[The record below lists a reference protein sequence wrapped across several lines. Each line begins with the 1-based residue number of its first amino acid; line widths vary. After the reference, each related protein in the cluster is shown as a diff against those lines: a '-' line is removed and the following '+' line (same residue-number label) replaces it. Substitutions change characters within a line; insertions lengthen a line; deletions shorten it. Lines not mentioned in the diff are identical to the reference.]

1 MRKTYNVLEITDAYP
16 PSIQTAI
23 AAVGD
28 VYLLHSQREIPTLR
42 MLEQAYGEEYASRVW
57 IKTQIVVLNDFVGVK
72 NKLDDCQI
80 NPLCDQILVEYGG
93 LNLLEFCLFVAR
105 LRSGKYEQFYG
116 SVDPMLI
123 LKSLD
128 SFMEDRRLDINR
140 NVDAI
145 EKAKKKIEE
154 AENEKYRKQMF
165 ESYRLRIPNAETDEA
180 PVDFAEYHW
189 GGLYKLTD
197 EELQAA
203 LVKIEDIRKADKPS
217 GIISNIASS
226 ISNALGIGSGKN
238 KPQQVFGI
246 IPEIHAYVESV
257 INSRTHICR
266 AGSKS

>member
-1 MRKTYNVLEITDAYP
+1 
-16 PSIQTAI
+16 
-23 AAVGD
+23 
-28 VYLLHSQREIPTLR
+28 

-140 NVDAI
+140 NVEAI
-145 EKAKKKIEE
+145 EKEKKKREE
-154 AENEKYRKQMF
+154 AENEEYRKRMF
-165 ESYRLRIPNAETDEA
+165 ESYQRRIPNAETDDA

-197 EELQAA
+197 EELHVA
-203 LVKIEDIRKADKPS
+203 LSKIEDIRKTDEPS
-217 GIISNIASS
+217 GIIGNIASS
-226 ISNALGIGSGKN
+226 ISNVFGISGSKN
-238 KPQQVFGI
+238 KPQRVFGI
-246 IPEIHAYVESV
+246 IPEIHTYVESV
-257 INSRTHICR
+257 IKSRSQNCG
-266 AGSKS
+266 AVSKS